1 MSRRGHHLT
10 TLSEMSSPPTPTL
23 PVWGARFARL
33 VQESFDFLGSQSD
46 RSNEHLVVRAI
57 PRSDGRHRV
66 VYRYG
71 VLGELLPF
79 DVIED
84 FRDILARGRSVLD
97 IAMFD
102 AVTRQASPP
111 LTARQERS
119 TYFPIAATEADWNS
133 LAGQPYMTALTA
145 DQLKNLEKLQPFV
158 TGSGTLSEF
167 AKVHND
173 DKHQAPLRLAVVP
186 DAEFVMIFD
195 HLFPPPAS
203 AGECWVDW
211 VAPLAPVENGKDF
224 VEYRSTEVIAGAA
237 VEDVPVALAVEVSS
251 GWRDVQHFLWEVLE
265 FISRATAVLHD
276 GDMKLADALRDYFAF
291 RRDELEAFRKML
303 VEHDAASEAQWLT
316 SRGGSAV
323 PHDVDGIHLHPMA
336 TRPGVPVHSFAAT
349 VDWPALLS
357 GDDLPPS
364 SAKLVPWL
372 QVERSNRP
380 D

>member
-1 MSRRGHHLT
+1 MT
-10 TLSEMSSPPTPTL
+10 TLSEMSSPPTL

-46 RSNEHLVVRAI
+46 RKNEHLVVRAI
-57 PRSDGRHRV
+57 PRSDGEHRV

-71 VLGELLPF
+71 VLGELLPL

-84 FRDILARGRSVLD
+84 FRDILARARSVLD

-119 TYFPIAATEADWNS
+119 TYFPIAATEADWKS
-133 LAGQPYMTALTA
+133 LAGQPHMKALTVK
-145 DQLKNLEKLQPFV
+145 QLTKLENIQPFV
-158 TGSGTLSEF
+158 TGSATLSEF

-173 DKHQAPLRLAVVP
+173 DKHQAPVRLAVVP
-186 DAEFVMIFD
+186 DVEFVMLFN

-203 AGECWVDW
+203 AGEYWVDW
-211 VAPLAPVENGKDF
+211 VTPLAPVENGKDF
-224 VEYRSTEVIAGAA
+224 VEYKSTEVIVRAA
-237 VEDVPVALAVEVSS
+237 VEDVPVALAVEVPT

-265 FISRATAVLHD
+265 FTSRATAVLHD

-291 RRDELEAFRKML
+291 RRDELAAFRRML

-323 PHDVDGIHLHPMA
+323 PHGADGIHLHPVA
-336 TRPGVPVHSFAAT
+336 TRPGVPVHSLPAS
-349 VDWPALLS
+349 VDWRTLLCVA
-357 GDDLPPS
+357 DFPPS
-364 SAKLVPWL
+364 FAKLVPWL
-372 QVERSNRP
+372 QLK
-380 D
+380 

>member
-1 MSRRGHHLT
+1 MSRRGHRLT
-10 TLSEMSSPPTPTL
+10 TIGEMSSSPTL
-23 PVWGARFARL
+23 PTWGARFARL
-33 VQESFDFLGSQSD
+33 IQESFDFLGSQSD
-46 RSNEHLVVRAI
+46 RKNEHLVVRAI
-57 PRSDGRHRV
+57 PRSDGKHRV

-79 DVIED
+79 DVTED
-84 FRDILARGRSVLD
+84 FRDILARARSVLD

-111 LTARQERS
+111 LTAKQERS
-119 TYFPIAATEADWNS
+119 TYFPIAATEADWKS
-133 LAGQPYMTALTA
+133 LAGQPHMKALTVN
-145 DQLKNLEKLQPFV
+145 QLKKLEDIQPFV
-158 TGSGTLSEF
+158 TGSATLTEF

-173 DKHQAPLRLAVVP
+173 DKHQAPVRLAVVP
-186 DAEFVMIFD
+186 DAEFVMLFD

-211 VAPLAPVENGKDF
+211 VTPLAPVENGKDF

-237 VEDVPVALAVEVSS
+237 AEDVPVALAVEVAS

-265 FISRATAVLHD
+265 FTSRATAVLHD

-291 RRDELEAFRKML
+291 RRDELRAFRNML
-303 VEHDAASEAQWLT
+303 VEHDPASEAQWLT

-323 PHDVDGIHLHPMA
+323 PHGADGIHLHPIA
-336 TRPGVPVHSFAAT
+336 TRPGVPAHSFPASI
-349 VDWPALLS
+349 DWQALLAG
-357 GDDLPPS
+357 GDFPPS
-364 SAKLVPWL
+364 FAKFVPWF
-372 QVERSNRP
+372 QVERSNHS